1 MLNEACP
8 ICFLENEN
16 CTENTPLFINM
27 DCGHSLCETC
37 YNEWHIK
44 QQNPSCVICRQVVI
58 RPRNIRLSTS
68 ASPRPVL
75 GLSTRYPIVNH
86 CIYCKIGF
94 LAGTITILTSGIL
107 MVIIKI
113 YINNYFMA
121 SVGLGLCMVSL
132 IMGLFVLLHHLDPA
146 LR

>member
-27 DCGHSLCETC
+27 NCGHSLCETC

-44 QQNPSCVICRQVVI
+44 QQNPTCVICRQVVI
-58 RPRNIRLSTS
+58 RPS
-68 ASPRPVL
+68 SPERPLV
-75 GLSTRYPIVNH
+75 YH

-113 YINNYFMA
+113 FINNYFMA
-121 SVGLGLCMVSL
+121 SVGLGLCMVTL
-132 IMGLFVLLHHLDPA
+132 IIGLFVILHNLEPA

>member
-16 CTENTPLFINM
+16 YTENTHLFIDM

-44 QQNPSCVICRQVVI
+44 QQNPTCVICRQVVI
-58 RPRNIRLSTS
+58 RPP
-68 ASPRPVL
+68 SPERPLV
-75 GLSTRYPIVNH
+75 YH
-86 CIYCKIGF
+86 CIYCKISF

-113 YINNYFMA
+113 FINNYFMA

-132 IMGLFVLLHHLDPA
+132 IMGLFVILHHLDPS

>member
-8 ICFLENEN
+8 VCFLENEN
-16 CTENTPLFINM
+16 YTENTPLFINM

-44 QQNPSCVICRQVVI
+44 QQNPTCVICRQVVI
-58 RPRNIRLSTS
+58 RPP
-68 ASPRPVL
+68 SPERPLV
-75 GLSTRYPIVNH
+75 YH

-113 YINNYFMA
+113 FINNYFMA

-132 IMGLFVLLHHLDPA
+132 IMGLFVILHHLDPA

>member
-16 CTENTPLFINM
+16 YTENTPLFINM

-44 QQNPSCVICRQVVI
+44 QQNPTCVICRQVVF
-58 RPRNIRLSTS
+58 RPP
-68 ASPRPVL
+68 SPEH
-75 GLSTRYPIVNH
+75 PIVYH

-113 YINNYFMA
+113 FINNYFMA

-132 IMGLFVLLHHLDPA
+132 IMGLFVILHNLEPA

>member
-44 QQNPSCVICRQVVI
+44 QQNPNCVICRQIVI
-58 RPRNIRLSTS
+58 TPTNNLPPYS
-68 ASPRPVL
+68 
-75 GLSTRYPIVNH
+75 

-94 LAGTITILTSGIL
+94 NSGAFIFFSSTFC
-107 MVIIKI
+107 MMTI
-113 YINNYFMA
+113 YICVNNYFIA
-121 SVGLGLCMVSL
+121 SISL
-132 IMGLFVLLHHLDPA
+132 AFCVISLFMGLLVCLHHLEPA

>member
-16 CTENTPLFINM
+16 YTENAPLFINM

-44 QQNPSCVICRQVVI
+44 QQNPTCVICRQVVI
-58 RPRNIRLSTS
+58 RP
-68 ASPRPVL
+68 PRPERPLV
-75 GLSTRYPIVNH
+75 YH

-107 MVIIKI
+107 MIIIKI
-113 YINNYFMA
+113 FINNYFMA
-121 SVGLGLCMVSL
+121 SVGLGLCMVTL
-132 IMGLFVLLHHLDPA
+132 IIRLFVILHNLEPA

>member
-8 ICFLENEN
+8 VCFLENEN

-44 QQNPSCVICRQVVI
+44 KQNPACVICRQVVI
-58 RPRNIRLSTS
+58 RPP
-68 ASPRPVL
+68 SPEH
-75 GLSTRYPIVNH
+75 PIVYH
-86 CIYCKIGF
+86 CMYYKIGC
-94 LAGTITILTSGIL
+94 LTGIITVLTSGIL

-113 YINNYFMA
+113 FLNNYFIA
-121 SVGLGLCMVSL
+121 SVGLGLCMVTL
-132 IMGLFVLLHHLDPA
+132 IIGLFVILQNLEPA